1 MSEFF
6 DSDVVQDS
14 LEDIEELQKR
24 VQDGMLSYGGG
35 FIEFWQED
43 EKLEDLEELFE
54 KQQLMYVRMKLSD
67 DPEAKKI
74 VEKMKMS
81 LLDMGM
87 PKGMTVEQLF
97 DQMKIT
103 ITNLRRALDSRR

>member
-1 MSEFF
+1 
-6 DSDVVQDS
+6 
-14 LEDIEELQKR
+14 
-24 VQDGMLSYGGG
+24 MLSYGGG
-35 FIEFWQED
+35 FIEFWQE
-43 EKLEDLEELFE
+43 EERLEDLEELFE
-54 KQQLMYVRMKLSD
+54 KQQLMYVRMKLSN

-87 PKGMTVEQLF
+87 PKGMTVEKLF

-103 ITNLRRALDSRR
+103 ITNLRRALDSQR

>member
-6 DSDVVQDS
+6 DSDQVQDT

-87 PKGMTVEQLF
+87 PKGMTVEKLF

-103 ITNLRRALDSRR
+103 INNFRTALDSQR

>member
-1 MSEFF
+1 
-6 DSDVVQDS
+6 
-14 LEDIEELQKR
+14 
-24 VQDGMLSYGGG
+24 
-35 FIEFWQED
+35 
-43 EKLEDLEELFE
+43 
-54 KQQLMYVRMKLSD
+54 MKLSD

-103 ITNLRRALDSRR
+103 ITNLRRALDSQR

>member
-1 MSEFF
+1 MSKFF
-6 DSDVVQDS
+6 DSEQVQDT
-14 LEDIEELQKR
+14 LEDIEELKKR
-24 VQDGMLSYGGG
+24 VQDGMLSYGGC

-87 PKGMTVEQLF
+87 PKGMTVELLF

-103 ITNLRRALDSRR
+103 ITNLRRALDSQR

>member
-1 MSEFF
+1 MSKFF
-6 DSDVVQDS
+6 DSEQVQDT
-14 LEDIEELQKR
+14 LNDIEELQTIIQK
-24 VQDGMLSYGGG
+24 GMMENN
-35 FIEFWQED
+35 FVEFWQE
-43 EKLEDLEELFE
+43 EERLEDLEELFE

-103 ITNLRRALDSRR
+103 ITNLRRALDSQR

>member
-1 MSEFF
+1 
-6 DSDVVQDS
+6 
-14 LEDIEELQKR
+14 
-24 VQDGMLSYGGG
+24 MLSYRGG

-87 PKGMTVEQLF
+87 PKGMTVEKLF

-103 ITNLRRALDSRR
+103 ITNLRRALDSRG

>member
-1 MSEFF
+1 MSKFF
-6 DSDVVQDS
+6 DSDQVQDT
-14 LEDIEELQKR
+14 LQDIEELQTR
-24 VQDGMLSYGGG
+24 VQDGILSSGGG

-103 ITNLRRALDSRR
+103 ITNLRRALDSQR

>member
-1 MSEFF
+1 
-6 DSDVVQDS
+6 
-14 LEDIEELQKR
+14 
-24 VQDGMLSYGGG
+24 MLSYGGG

-87 PKGMTVEQLF
+87 PKGMTVEKLF

-103 ITNLRRALDSRR
+103 ITNLRRALDSRT

>member
-1 MSEFF
+1 MSKFF
-6 DSDVVQDS
+6 DSEQVQDT
-14 LEDIEELQKR
+14 LNDIEELQTIIQK
-24 VQDGMLSYGGG
+24 GMMENN
-35 FIEFWQED
+35 FVEFWQE
-43 EKLEDLEELFE
+43 EERLEDLEELFE

-67 DPEAKKI
+67 DPEAKAI
-74 VEKMKMS
+74 VDKMRMS
-81 LLDMGM
+81 LKDMGM

>member
-6 DSDVVQDS
+6 DSEVVQES
-14 LEDIEELQKR
+14 LEEIKELQEN
-24 VQDGMLSYGGG
+24 VQKALLTG
-35 FIEFWQED
+35 FMDFWEQQEQ
-43 EKLEDLEELFE
+43 LEDLVDLFE

-74 VEKMKMS
+74 VRKMEMS

-87 PKGMTVEQLF
+87 PKGTTVETMF
-97 DQMKIT
+97 ENMKIT
-103 ITNLRRALDSRR
+103 IDRIRDALDKSR

>member
-6 DSDVVQDS
+6 DSDQVQES
-14 LEDIEELQKR
+14 LEEIKELQEN
-24 VQDGMLSYGGG
+24 VQKALLTG
-35 FIEFWQED
+35 FMDFWEQQEQ
-43 EKLEDLEELFE
+43 LEDLVELFE

-87 PKGMTVEQLF
+87 PKGMTVEKLF

-103 ITNLRRALDSRR
+103 INNLRQALDSQR